1 MNRALTIAFLSLLLA
16 GPAAAQPLK
25 QYSLV
30 SLMDGVAD
38 FITDS
43 NTTIS
48 LPFWGFGYTN
58 ANPTIVLPG
67 PTIYAKE
74 GDSIHVEM
82 INPSMEGHTIHF
94 HGLDVDQANDGVPH
108 TSDFVLT
115 NQSFTYRFKATHAG
129 NFLYHCHVT
138 TTLHLALGMYGMVIV
153 YPADSSNRIYT
164 NGPTYDRQHAY
175 LLSDL
180 DSRWNADYTAIGGF
194 TTYAPDLFLINGKNR
209 SMNYTD
215 TNIQINGTIGD
226 QHLLRFMNVGYR
238 VNRIIFPSALNAVV
252 HTSDGRVLD
261 QPYAADTLIIY
272 PGERYSVLAEI
283 LDETPSFVS
292 TDYLDPYRLRFLGR
306 DYIPVNDTNFTYIT
320 PSLEDN
326 MTDTVG
332 VGAAEIAAMPS
343 VLVYPNPADNQIWV
357 STQGESIEHIEILD
371 MSGRRVRSKH
381 CQYPAERLELDGLNE
396 GVYILN
402 VSLENGKRVSRRCVV
417 VR

>member
-1 MNRALTIAFLSLLLA
+1 MNRAFTIAFLALLLA
-16 GPAAAQPLK
+16 GQASAQPLK

-43 NTTIS
+43 NTTIT
-48 LPFWGFGYTN
+48 LPFWGFANTS

-82 INPSMEGHTIHF
+82 INPSLEGHTIHF

-164 NGPTYDRQHAY
+164 NGPIYDRQHAY

-194 TTYAPDLFLINGKNR
+194 TSYAPDLFLINGKNR

-215 TNIQINGTIGD
+215 TNVQINGTIGE

-252 HTSDGRVLD
+252 HTSDGRVLN
-261 QPYAADTLIIY
+261 QAFATDTLIIY

-283 LDETPSFVS
+283 LDETPTFVS
-292 TDYLDPYRLRFLGR
+292 ADYLDPYRLQFLGR
-306 DYIPVNDTNFTYIT
+306 DYIPVNDSSFTYFP
-320 PSLEDN
+320 PSMEDD
-326 MTDTVG
+326 MTDTIG
-332 VGAAEIAAMPS
+332 VGMSMAIAAS
-343 VLVYPNPADNQIWV
+343 EVRVYPNPADHEIWV
-357 STQGESIEHIEILD
+357 ATQGENIEHIQVLD
-371 MSGRRVRSKH
+371 VSGRIVRSMR
-381 CQYPAERLELDGLNE
+381 CQHPAERLEVAGLNE
-396 GVYILN
+396 GIYILN
-402 VSLENGKRVSRRCVV
+402 VEWRVVG
-417 VR
+417 